1 MKPTIVDANNFDEEV
16 INLADTKILVDF
28 WGNHCGPCKVMDPI
42 IDQIAEERED
52 IKVCKC
58 NIDENREVAKK
69 YSVLSKPT
77 FLVFLNGEEKKYA
90 VGAKRKEDLITMIE
104 EL

>member
-16 INLADTKILVDF
+16 IKLADTKILVDF

>member
-90 VGAKRKEDLITMIE
+90 EGAKRKEDLIKMIE

>member
-90 VGAKRKEDLITMIE
+90 VGAKRKEDLIKMIE

>member
-90 VGAKRKEDLITMIE
+90 VGAKKKRRFNQND
-104 EL
+104 